1 MVTDLTYLT
10 NMAGG
15 NPEIVKEMIQIFI
28 DQAQEYIVEMRK
40 YLDEK
45 DYLSL
50 GRLAHKS
57 KSSVAIMGMND
68 LAAELKILELL
79 AKESNEPEKYPV
91 MVDNFINQCKIAIEE
106 LRESKTKL

>member
-28 DQAQEYIVEMRK
+28 DQAQEYIIEMQK

-57 KSSVAIMGMND
+57 KSSVAIMGMNE
-68 LAAELKILELL
+68 LAADLKTLELL
-79 AKESNEPEKYPV
+79 AKEGQEPEKYPK
-91 MVDNFINQCKIAIEE
+91 MVENFTIQCETAIIE
-106 LRESKTKL
+106 LRESKIKL

>member
-40 YLDEK
+40 FLDDK

-68 LAAELKILELL
+68 LASELKTLELL
-79 AKESNEPEKYPV
+79 AKEGKEPEKYPI
-91 MVDNFINQCKIAIEE
+91 MVENFESQCNAAIIE
-106 LRESKTKL
+106 LNESKIKL

>member
-40 YLDEK
+40 FLDDK

-68 LAAELKILELL
+68 LASELKTLELL
-79 AKESNEPEKYPV
+79 AKEGKESEKYPD
-91 MVDNFINQCKIAIEE
+91 MVENFTLQCETAISE
-106 LRESKTKL
+106 LRETKTKL